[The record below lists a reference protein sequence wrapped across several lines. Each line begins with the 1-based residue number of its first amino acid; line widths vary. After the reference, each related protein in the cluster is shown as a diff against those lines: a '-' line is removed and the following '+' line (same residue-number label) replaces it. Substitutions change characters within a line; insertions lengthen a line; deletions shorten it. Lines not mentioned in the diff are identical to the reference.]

1 MTREQAREKA
11 KHIVSEMALEECASQ
26 LRYDSP
32 AIKRLQIPAYNWWN
46 EALHGVARGGVAT
59 SFPQAI
65 GMAATF
71 DTELLQKAGD
81 VVATEGR
88 AKYNGYAHLEDRD
101 IYKGL
106 TFWSPNINIFRDPR
120 WGRGHETFGEDPYLT
135 SRLGVAYVKGIQGE
149 GEYRKATACAK
160 HFAAHSGPEAIRHE
174 FNVEVNKKDLYE
186 TYLPA
191 FEALVKEADVEGVMG
206 AYTCLN
212 GLPTCAHKEMM
223 DDVLRKEW
231 GFEGYYVS
239 DCWAIRD
246 IHEGHGI
253 TNTAEE
259 SAAMALKAGCD
270 LNCGVTYLHLLK
282 AYKKGLVTEEEIR
295 TAAERLFTTRYLL
308 GMFEPTKYDKIPYE
322 MVECKEHLEIADQL
336 TRESIVLL
344 KNDGLLPLSKEY
356 KTVGVIGPNANS
368 RAALVGNY
376 HGTSSKY
383 ITLLEGIQEVVG
395 DDVRVLY
402 SEGCHLYEDRVEH
415 LAYPNDRLTE
425 AMLVA
430 EHSDVVILCVGLDET
445 LEGEEGDAG
454 NSYASGDKE
463 TLMLPECQR
472 LLMDKILT
480 MCNSHEKPVVVCMMA
495 GSSVDL
501 NETDEKADA
510 IVQVWYP
517 GARGGKQVARM
528 LYGEYSPS
536 GKLPVTFYRGLEDL
550 PAFEDYSMK
559 GRTYRYYE
567 GTPLYPFG
575 YGLTYGKVVVNE
587 FEVVKMEEGV
597 SLKINVENVGDCDTG
612 EVVQVYV
619 KNEKSRFAPLHPV
632 LCGFQRVFVEKGK
645 SQVIE
650 IQLGKEAFSVVD
662 DEGKRVLDGGR
673 FTLYVGVHQ
682 PDKRSCELSGT
693 EGMRKTV
700 DLLLK

>member
-11 KHIVSEMALEECASQ
+11 KHIVSEMTLEECASQ

-191 FEALVKEADVEGVMG
+191 FEALVKDADVEGVMG

-295 TAAERLFTTRYLL
+295 TAAERIFTTRYLL
-308 GMFEPTKYDKIPYE
+308 GMFEPTEYDKIPYE

-402 SEGCHLYEDRVEH
+402 SEGCHLYKDRVEH

-480 MCNSHEKPVVVCMMA
+480 MCKSQEKPVVVCMMA

-501 NETDEKADA
+501 NEADEKADA

-550 PAFEDYSMK
+550 PAFDDYSMK

-597 SLKINVENVGDCDTG
+597 SLKITVENVGNYSTG

-619 KNEKSRFAPLHPV
+619 KNEESRFAPLHPV

-662 DEGKRVLDGGR
+662 DEGKRVLDGER

>member
-11 KHIVSEMALEECASQ
+11 KHIVSEMTLEECALQ

-270 LNCGVTYLHLLK
+270 LNCGVTYLHLIK

-308 GMFEPTKYDKIPYE
+308 GMFEPTEYDKIPYE

-344 KNDGLLPLSKEY
+344 KNGGLLPLSKEY

-415 LAYPNDRLTE
+415 LAYPNDRLAE

-480 MCNSHEKPVVVCMMA
+480 MCKSYEKPVVVCMMA

-501 NETDEKADA
+501 NEADEKADA

-587 FEVVKMEEGV
+587 FEVVKMGEGV
-597 SLKINVENVGDCDTG
+597 SLKITVGNVGDYDTG

-619 KNEKSRFAPLHPV
+619 KNEESRFAPLHPV

-650 IQLGKEAFSVVD
+650 IRLGKEAFSVVD

>member
-11 KHIVSEMALEECASQ
+11 KHIVSKMTLEECASQ

-149 GEYRKATACAK
+149 GEYLKATACAK
-160 HFAAHSGPEAIRHE
+160 HFAAHSGPEAVRHE

-308 GMFEPTKYDKIPYE
+308 GMFEPTEYDKIPYE

-402 SEGCHLYEDRVEH
+402 SEGCHLYKDRVEH

-480 MCNSHEKPVVVCMMA
+480 MCKSYEKPVVVCMMA

-501 NETDEKADA
+501 NEADEKADA

-536 GKLPVTFYRGLEDL
+536 GKLPVTFYGGLEDL

-597 SLKINVENVGDCDTG
+597 SLKITVENVGDYDTG

-619 KNEKSRFAPLHPV
+619 KNEESRFAPLHPV

-693 EGMRKTV
+693 EEMRKTV
-700 DLLLK
+700 DFLLK